1 VIVMLAVPSGGGAA
15 LAGMS
20 TAIDA
25 ISRAANSGGFGISHD
40 GGKALMSAI
49 DHLAAAVS
57 KALNDSAMLSAEP
70 RLGSTPAA
78 NVYKPF
84 LATVASDPV
93 QGAIPALTKLHADL
107 INAHAA
113 IQKAMQNFQDSEQTI
128 ASSNKA
134 IQA

>member
-1 VIVMLAVPSGGGAA
+1 MLAVPSGGGGGAA

-40 GGKALMSAI
+40 GGQALTKAI
-49 DHLAAAVS
+49 DELMIAVGN
-57 KALNDSAMLSAEP
+57 ALTDSAMLTKEP
-70 RLGSTPAA
+70 ALGTTPAA
-78 NVYKPF
+78 TVYKPF

-93 QGAIPALTKLHADL
+93 QGAIPALTKLHGDL
-107 INAHAA
+107 INARAA
-113 IQKAMQNFQDSEQTI
+113 IQKAMQNFQANEHTI
-128 ASSNKA
+128 MSSAKT